1 MSKIVVVGSF
11 ITDVAVYTPRFPKEG
26 ESVMGSRMKFGPGGK
41 GSNQATAAGRA
52 GGDVIMVTKLGGDF
66 MAEIALAHYKSEG
79 MSLKY
84 IYKDESCETGS
95 AVIEINERTAENKIV
110 VMTAANERLTGEEV
124 RAAECEIEGCD
135 AVLLQLEANPE
146 AFFTAAELGRKHGKT
161 VILNTAPVREIDE
174 SIFALTDYVTPNE
187 TEASYYSGI
196 EVVDESSARKAAEA
210 LIGKG
215 AKNVIIT
222 LGKMGAYI
230 KADGVDTVVPSYNV
244 KAVDTTGAGDA
255 FNGGLAVALAEG
267 KDVVSAVMFANAL
280 AALSVTKNGTSP
292 AMPYRREIEALME
305 AQKL

>member
-95 AVIEINERTAENKIV
+95 AVIEINERTGENKIV

-135 AVLLQLEANPE
+135 C
-146 AFFTAAELGRKHGKT
+146 G
-161 VILNTAPVREIDE
+161 
-174 SIFALTDYVTPNE
+174 
-187 TEASYYSGI
+187 
-196 EVVDESSARKAAEA
+196 
-210 LIGKG
+210 
-215 AKNVIIT
+215 
-222 LGKMGAYI
+222 
-230 KADGVDTVVPSYNV
+230 
-244 KAVDTTGAGDA
+244 
-255 FNGGLAVALAEG
+255 AVAA
-267 KDVVSAVMFANAL
+267 
-280 AALSVTKNGTSP
+280 
-292 AMPYRREIEALME
+292 
-305 AQKL
+305 